1 MISYL
6 LFLTGLS
13 CADGLL
19 AFLFPYDTSYI
30 TMSFVPSLAFIGLAL
45 ISRKIDLKQS
55 MSLTLVFGLY
65 QDLFVNQT
73 VFIYTVVYIAVIL
86 IARLWSKSISSSI
99 FESVLFAITTLF
111 VKEIVLYFLMTIT
124 NTSYLGIFQWFLKR
138 EFLTLVLHCFCGIL
152 VVWLLDKIQLYL
164 ENQDAVRRKGENVKW
179 LQLRLREEKKQY
191 KS

>member
-6 LFLTGLS
+6 LFLIGLS

>member
-6 LFLTGLS
+6 LFLIGLS
-13 CADGLL
+13 FTDSLL
-19 AFLFPYDTSYI
+19 AFLFPYDPSYI

-45 ISRKIDLKQS
+45 ICRKTDLRQS
-55 MSLTLVFGLY
+55 MIMTFMLGIY

-73 VFIYTVVYIAVIL
+73 VFIYTIVYFVVIL

-99 FESVLFAITTLF
+99 FESILFAITTLF
-111 VKEIVLYFLMTIT
+111 AKEIVLYFLMTIT
-124 NTSYLGIFQWFLKR
+124 STSYLGIFQWFLKR
-138 EFLTLVLHCFCGIL
+138 EFLTLVLHCFFGIL

-164 ENQDAVRRKGENVKW
+164 VNQDEARRKGENVKW
-179 LQLRLREEKKQY
+179 LQLRLKEEKKQY